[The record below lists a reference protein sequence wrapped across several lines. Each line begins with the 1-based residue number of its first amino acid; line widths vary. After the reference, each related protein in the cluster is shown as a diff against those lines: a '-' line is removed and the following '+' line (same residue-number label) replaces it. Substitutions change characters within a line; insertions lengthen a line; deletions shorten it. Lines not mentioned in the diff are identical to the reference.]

1 MIEYRNVKK
10 VYNDK
15 VVIENLNLTINQ
27 GEFVC
32 LIGPSGCG
40 KTTTLKML
48 NRIIKHDGGEIYI
61 NGQKID
67 EMNVIDLRRN
77 IGYVI
82 QQIGL
87 FPNMTLADNIAIV
100 PRLLKWDEAKIDE
113 RVREL
118 MPLVG
123 MPYETYANRYPS
135 ELSGGQQQRIGVLR
149 ALAANPPVILMD
161 EPFGALDPVTRDTL
175 QDEVKSIQEKLGIT
189 IVFVTH
195 DMDEAIKMADTIVF
209 MEGGK
214 IVQKATPEEMLR
226 NPATKQVKQF
236 MGKQMH
242 ENGSSFDLTCGDLMK
257 PNVFKV
263 FDRRPI
269 LECLGLMRT
278 RDLNS
283 VVVVDEHKKYLGVA
297 WIDELI
303 SKRDTYQRVAEAVEK
318 SVPAFNQNED
328 AQQAIGE
335 ITENK
340 RDYVIVIN
348 DDREVMGIITRG
360 SIARSLTNVV
370 WGGDSNE

>member
-48 NRIIKHDGGEIYI
+48 NRIIKHDGGEIFI
-61 NGQKID
+61 KGQKID
-67 EMNVIDLRRN
+67 DMNVIDLRRN

-87 FPNMTLADNIAIV
+87 FPNMTLADNIAVV
-100 PRLLKWDEAKIDE
+100 PRLLKWDEKRIDE

-123 MPYETYANRYPS
+123 MPYDTYANRYPS

-161 EPFGALDPVTRDTL
+161 EPFGALDPVTRDAL

-209 MEGGK
+209 MENGK

-226 NPATKQVKQF
+226 HPATQQVKKF

-242 ENGSSFDLTCGDLMK
+242 DNGSSVDLTCGDLMK

-283 VVVVDEHKKYLGVA
+283 VVVIDQNKKYLGVA

-303 SKRDTYQRVAEAVEK
+303 SKRDDYQRVAEVVEK
-318 SVPAFNQNED
+318 SVPAFNQNDD

-348 DDREVMGIITRG
+348 DDREVVGIITRG

>member
-48 NRIIKHDGGEIYI
+48 NRIIKHDGGEIFI
-61 NGQKID
+61 KGQKID
-67 EMNVIDLRRN
+67 DMNVIDLRRN

-87 FPNMTLADNIAIV
+87 FPNMTLADNIAVV
-100 PRLLKWDEAKIDE
+100 PRLLKWDEKRIDE

-123 MPYETYANRYPS
+123 MPYDTYANRYPS

-161 EPFGALDPVTRDTL
+161 EPFGALDPVTRDAL

-209 MEGGK
+209 MENGK

-226 NPATKQVKQF
+226 HPATQQVKKF

-242 ENGSSFDLTCGDLMK
+242 DNGSSVDLTCGDLMK

-283 VVVVDEHKKYLGVA
+283 VVVIDQHKKYLGVA

-303 SKRDTYQRVAEAVEK
+303 SKRDDYQRVAEVVEK
-318 SVPAFNQNED
+318 SVPAFNQNDD

-348 DDREVMGIITRG
+348 DDREVVGIITRG

>member
-61 NGQKID
+61 KGQKID
-67 EMNVIDLRRN
+67 DMNVIDLRRN

-100 PRLLKWDEAKIDE
+100 PRLLKWDEQRIDE

-123 MPYETYANRYPS
+123 MPYETYASRYPS

-161 EPFGALDPVTRDTL
+161 EPFGALDPVTRDAL

-226 NPATKQVKQF
+226 HPATKQVKQF

-263 FDRRPI
+263 FERRPI

-283 VVVVDEHKKYLGVA
+283 VVVVDEAKRYLGVA
-297 WIDELI
+297 WIDEMI
-303 SKRDTYQRVAEAVEK
+303 SKRDTYQRVSEVVER